1 MQCGHRRR
9 MRSLRPDAVWKDSV
23 RLPVALTG
31 AAFVIAITFS
41 LVTWVAW
48 DACVGA
54 AVVGATGVVAV
65 LVFAFIAALRRRDE
79 RLARNTARLYHL
91 LAEHSSDMIVSF
103 DPRTQQRTYVSP
115 ACRRLY
121 GYEPEEAM
129 AMAATEI
136 IHPDDLPAVEAAL
149 EGLDTGGQGV
159 RYRGRRK
166 DGTYIWVEAS
176 LTASRNPATGIPEI
190 ISVVRDI
197 SDRVQYEF
205 ALRKAKEQADAA
217 NRAKSEFLST
227 VSHELRTPLN
237 AVIGFSEIMQHEI
250 LGPIDNDKYR
260 SYIGDI
266 QTSGTLLL
274 NLINDILD
282 LSKAEAGKLEITE
295 STFDVRA
302 SILGVLR
309 LLKPQIENAG
319 LFAEI
324 DMPSDLPMLQA
335 DERKTQQ
342 VFLNLLSNA
351 VKFTLPGGRIDIV
364 GRFHSET
371 GVVVRVIDTGVGIK
385 PENLNSVFEP
395 FMQVESALSRKHNG
409 TGLGLPVVKAIMA
422 LHQGTVE
429 LKSTVGSG
437 TEVTVI
443 FPPDRAVDAHPAH
456 PYAGRQKTLIASP
469 R

>member
-1 MQCGHRRR
+1 
-9 MRSLRPDAVWKDSV
+9 
-23 RLPVALTG
+23 
-31 AAFVIAITFS
+31 
-41 LVTWVAW
+41 
-48 DACVGA
+48 
-54 AVVGATGVVAV
+54 
-65 LVFAFIAALRRRDE
+65 
-79 RLARNTARLYHL
+79 
-91 LAEHSSDMIVSF
+91 
-103 DPRTQQRTYVSP
+103 
-115 ACRRLY
+115 
-121 GYEPEEAM
+121 
-129 AMAATEI
+129 
-136 IHPDDLPAVEAAL
+136 
-149 EGLDTGGQGV
+149 
-159 RYRGRRK
+159 
-166 DGTYIWVEAS
+166 
-176 LTASRNPATGIPEI
+176 
-190 ISVVRDI
+190 VVRDI

-266 QTSGTLLL
+266 QTSGMLLL

-395 FMQVESALSRKHNG
+395 FMQIESALSRKHNG